1 MDLIDVLITLLIVV
15 ILVVREVIKIK
26 KKTASIPKKII
37 QDIGEIEG
45 FEERP
50 ESEFFYTSSTMENEK
65 IEDNSS
71 KSPSYFT
78 YEDISKSE
86 EDPPVIKKDESSVA
100 KETYT
105 QEVENEIETT
115 AIDLQDPEELKK
127 AIIYGEI
134 LKNPYN

>member
-1 MDLIDVLITLLIVV
+1 MDLIDVLITLSIGV
-15 ILVVREVIKIK
+15 ILIVREVIKIR
-26 KKTASIPKKII
+26 KKTASIPQKII
-37 QDIGEIEG
+37 QDIGEKEG
-45 FEERP
+45 YEERP
-50 ESEFFYTSSTMENEK
+50 ENGFFYTSTMMENEK

-86 EDPPVIKKDESSVA
+86 EEPPVIKKDESSVA
-100 KETYT
+100 KETYL

-115 AIDLQDPEELKK
+115 EIDLQDPEELKK
-127 AIIYGEI
+127 AILYGEI

>member
-1 MDLIDVLITLLIVV
+1 MDLIDVLITLLIGV
-15 ILVVREVIKIK
+15 ILIVREVIKIK
-26 KKTASIPKKII
+26 KKTASTPQKII
-37 QDIGEIEG
+37 QDIGEKEG
-45 FEERP
+45 YEERP
-50 ESEFFYTSSTMENEK
+50 ENGFFYTSTTTENEK

-86 EDPPVIKKDESSVA
+86 EEPPVIKKDEPFVA
-100 KETYT
+100 KETYL

-115 AIDLQDPEELKK
+115 EIDLQDPEELKK
-127 AIIYGEI
+127 AILYGEI